1 MFSITALRIL
11 IINGSEREITFTLYG
26 IQQKHI
32 INFFHV
38 ISFKAL
44 VTNWQIEYLSENENR
59 KVHII

>member
-11 IINGSEREITFTLYG
+11 IINSSEREITFTLYG
-26 IQQKHI
+26 IQQKH